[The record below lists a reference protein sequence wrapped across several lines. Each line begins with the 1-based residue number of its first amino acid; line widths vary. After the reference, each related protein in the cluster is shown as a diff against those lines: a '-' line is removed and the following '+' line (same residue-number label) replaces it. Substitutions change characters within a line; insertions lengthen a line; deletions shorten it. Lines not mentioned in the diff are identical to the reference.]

1 MKSCKKGY
9 YYCNT
14 EQKCKP
20 IPDGYTVKD
29 DGFLVKEDRQIKK
42 IVKQLRKSVKSHAKQ
57 ADTLEKKISESKK
70 DHEPEMIRNQLK
82 TAGRASKRIEKH
94 SRKKDNFKAWVQS
107 KITKASDYLDTA
119 ADYLDSKEVDEAAN
133 PAQQAAIAID
143 MKKKGKKPKNMTEE
157 GLRAWF
163 GKSSG
168 TTKSGRKV
176 KGWVQVGGKYDGK
189 PCARQP
195 GQKTTPKCV
204 SSAKRRSMSDKER
217 DSAARRKRA
226 ADPNQPQKSG
236 AAAPTMVS
244 TDPKK
249 KMKES
254 YGGKGVSR
262 QARLQSTHPP
272 TAQAAV
278 KNIPSETDR
287 GSGNKAKRRA
297 GLPVE
302 KKSPT
307 YKAYVMN
314 KEEFTTLP
322 LRLEIPKSSLDFKQG
337 LMFRESLDTDS
348 GMLFVFDNIAQQSF
362 HMTET
367 RIPLDIA
374 FIREDGIIE
383 SIKQLEPNNPVP
395 VHSEGAIELAIEVNR
410 GWFAENNV
418 EVGDQLDVEYII
430 PNQRE
435 KYRSETNTIYDIINE
450 VKDKKG
456 KGSGTKDACYHKV
469 KSRYSVWP
477 SAYASGALVKC
488 RKVGAANW
496 GNKSEAYEVTNA
508 DKKGNTPAYQGLMS
522 GKKNKLT
529 GKPLYKAAPHMK
541 EGVVEIQ
548 NSDGQTIA
556 GVVDIV
562 GPANMKPVT
571 NENGIWQGTEQ
582 ISEMIGMKD
591 YLLQRNKAYDKKMDS
606 LLYNKK
612 SDKKKPDNLTKEE
625 VKRDEYGDMVS
636 GPKISKKQKAKNLA
650 SNTPDEQ
657 HTTTTSEA
665 MNPAQQAAIAISKK
679 QRIMDLM
686 VAKKKKK
693 SMKEENLD
701 EKCWKGYEKKG
712 MKTMFGKRYPNCVKK
727 KVGESVSDWRSEI
740 GYEGKDEVK
749 KLSEDDMKGM
759 SVKSGHK
766 RPTKSGAGMTKKGV
780 EAYRRRNPGSKLQ
793 TAVTTKPSKLK
804 KGSKAANRRKSYC
817 ARSAGQMKKF
827 PKAAKDP
834 NSRLRQARRRW
845 NC

>member
-57 ADTLEKKISESKK
+57 ADTLEKKIE
-70 DHEPEMIRNQLK
+70 
-82 TAGRASKRIEKH
+82 
-94 SRKKDNFKAWVQS
+94 
-107 KITKASDYLDTA
+107 
-119 ADYLDSKEVDEAAN
+119 EAAN

-195 GQKTTPKCV
+195 GQKSTPKCV
-204 SSAKRRSMSDKER
+204 SSSKRRSMSDKER

-244 TDPKK
+244 TDPKR
-249 KMKES
+249 KMKEEYTS
-254 YGGKGVSR
+254 LS
-262 QARLQSTHPP
+262 
-272 TAQAAV
+272 
-278 KNIPSETDR
+278 
-287 GSGNKAKRRA
+287 
-297 GLPVE
+297 
-302 KKSPT
+302 
-307 YKAYVMN
+307 
-314 KEEFTTLP
+314 
-322 LRLEIPKSSLDFKQG
+322 LRLEVPKTQSDFTKG
-337 LMFRESLDTDS
+337 LMFRESLETDS
-348 GMLFVFDNIAQQSF
+348 GMLFIFDRIAQQSF

-367 RIPLDIA
+367 TIPLEVA
-374 FIREDGIIE
+374 FIRKDGIVE
-383 SIKQLEPNNPVP
+383 SIKPLEPRDSNPVYSDGP
-395 VHSEGAIELAIEVNR
+395 IELAIEVNR

-418 EVGDQLDVEYII
+418 EVGDELVVEYIVED
-430 PNQRE
+430 PKV
-435 KYRSETNTIYDIINE
+435 KYRSETGTIYDIISE

-469 KSRYSVWP
+469 KSRYSVWR

-496 GNKSEAYEVTNA
+496 GNKSE
-508 DKKGNTPAYQGLMS
+508 GI
-522 GKKNKLT
+522 
-529 GKPLYKAAPHMK
+529 
-541 EGVVEIQ
+541 EIQ

-556 GVVDIV
+556 DVVDII
-562 GPANMKPVT
+562 GQEHMKPITNDSGVWKGTQQVT
-571 NENGIWQGTEQ
+571 E
-582 ISEMIGMKD
+582 GM
-591 YLLQRNKAYDKKMDS
+591 
-606 LLYNKK
+606 
-612 SDKKKPDNLTKEE
+612 
-625 VKRDEYGDMVS
+625 KRDEYGDPIG

-657 HTTTTSEA
+657 HTTSTSEGMA
-665 MNPAQQAAIAISKK
+665 YGITRGSGKPSGQMAAFGKQEKKPNPYGKRAKLKMIIKSIAEKERSKAG
-679 QRIMDLM
+679 
-686 VAKKKKK
+686 VT
-693 SMKEENLD
+693 KEEAENID

-727 KVGESVSDWRSEI
+727 KVGESVSNWRDEI

-766 RPTKSGAGMTKKGV
+766 RPTKSGAGMTQKGV
-780 EAYRRRNPGSKLQ
+780 EAYRRRNPGSKLK

>member
-14 EQKCKP
+14 DKKCKP
-20 IPDGYTVKD
+20 IPEGSVLRD
-29 DGFLVKEDRQIKK
+29 DGFLMKETLDKKDKPFIKHLVKK
-42 IVKQLRKSVKSHAKQ
+42 LKSGSKTHAKQ
-57 ADTLEKKISESKK
+57 ADDLEKAMNEDKHG

-82 TAGRASKRIEKH
+82 TAGRASKRIVKH

-119 ADYLDSKEVDEAAN
+119 ADYLDSKEVN
-133 PAQQAAIAID
+133 
-143 MKKKGKKPKNMTEE
+143 EE

-195 GQKTTPKCV
+195 GQKSTPKCV
-204 SSAKRRSMSDKER
+204 SSSKRRSMSDKER

-244 TDPKK
+244 TDPKR
-249 KMKES
+249 KM
-254 YGGKGVSR
+254 
-262 QARLQSTHPP
+262 
-272 TAQAAV
+272 
-278 KNIPSETDR
+278 
-287 GSGNKAKRRA
+287 
-297 GLPVE
+297 
-302 KKSPT
+302 
-307 YKAYVMN
+307 

-322 LRLEIPKSSLDFKQG
+322 LRLEIPKSALDFKQG

-374 FIREDGIIE
+374 FIREDGIVE
-383 SIKQLEPNNPVP
+383 SIKQLEPNNPSP
-395 VHSEGAIELAIEVNR
+395 VYSEGNIELAIEVNR

-435 KYRSETNTIYDIINE
+435 KYRSETNTIYDIISE

-508 DKKGNTPAYQGLMS
+508 DKKGNTPAYQGLKA

-529 GKPLYKAAPHMK
+529 GKPLYKAADHMK
-541 EGVVEIQ
+541 ENAVEIQ

-556 GVVDIV
+556 GIVDIV
-562 GPANMKPVT
+562 GPANMKPIT
-571 NENGIWQGTEQ
+571 NENGVWQGTEQ
-582 ISEMIGMKD
+582 VSEM
-591 YLLQRNKAYDKKMDS
+591 
-606 LLYNKK
+606 
-612 SDKKKPDNLTKEE
+612 
-625 VKRDEYGDMVS
+625 KRDEYGDPVG

-650 SNTPDEQ
+650 ANTPDEQ
-657 HTTTTSEA
+657 HTTTTSEGMAYGITKGSGKPSGQMAAFGKQEKKPNPYGKRAKLKMIIKSIAEKERSKAGVTSEA

-679 QRIMDLM
+679 QRLMDLM

-693 SMKEENLD
+693 GMKEDYHSGTGEKVVARTKKYMDKKGMEGAPGLDAMKARTAEHKAKRGVKKEEVELD

-727 KVGESVSDWRSEI
+727 KVGESMVNWRDEI
-740 GYEGKDEVK
+740 GYEGKDDVK

-766 RPTKSGAGMTKKGV
+766 RPTKSGAGMTQKGV
-780 EAYRRRNPGSKLQ
+780 EAYRRRNPGSKLK
-793 TAVTTKPSKLK
+793 TAVTTEPSKLK
-804 KGSKAANRRKSYC
+804 KGSKASNRRKSYC

>member
-1 MKSCKKGY
+1 MRNK
-9 YYCNT
+9 
-14 EQKCKP
+14 Q
-20 IPDGYTVKD
+20 IPK
-29 DGFLVKEDRQIKK
+29 
-42 IVKQLRKSVKSHAKQ
+42 
-57 ADTLEKKISESKK
+57 LEKK
-70 DHEPEMIRNQLK
+70 
-82 TAGRASKRIEKH
+82 
-94 SRKKDNFKAWVQS
+94 
-107 KITKASDYLDTA
+107 
-119 ADYLDSKEVDEAAN
+119 VDEAAN

-244 TDPKK
+244 TDPKR
-249 KMKES
+249 KM
-254 YGGKGVSR
+254 
-262 QARLQSTHPP
+262 
-272 TAQAAV
+272 
-278 KNIPSETDR
+278 
-287 GSGNKAKRRA
+287 
-297 GLPVE
+297 
-302 KKSPT
+302 
-307 YKAYVMN
+307 

-322 LRLEIPKSSLDFKQG
+322 LRLEIPKSTLDFKQG

-374 FIREDGIIE
+374 FIREDGVIE

-395 VHSEGAIELAIEVNR
+395 VYSEGAIETAIEVNR

-418 EVGDQLDVEYII
+418 EVGDQLEIEYVI

-435 KYRSETNTIYDIINE
+435 KYRSETGTIFDIINE

-508 DKKGNTPAYQGLMS
+508 DKKGNTPAYQGLKS

-541 EGVVEIQ
+541 ENAVEIQ

-562 GPANMKPVT
+562 ELANMKPITSEDGV
-571 NENGIWQGTEQ
+571 WKGTEQ
-582 ISEMIGMKD
+582 ITEM
-591 YLLQRNKAYDKKMDS
+591 
-606 LLYNKK
+606 
-612 SDKKKPDNLTKEE
+612 
-625 VKRDEYGDMVS
+625 KRDEYGDPVGGQRSLRNRKQKILHQILLMNSILHQLLKVWHMVLLEDQVNHQV
-636 GPKISKKQKAKNLA
+636 KWQHLVSKKRNQIHMVR
-650 SNTPDEQ
+650 EQ
-657 HTTTTSEA
+657 S
-665 MNPAQQAAIAISKK
+665 
-679 QRIMDLM
+679 
-686 VAKKKKK
+686 
-693 SMKEENLD
+693 
-701 EKCWKGYEKKG
+701 
-712 MKTMFGKRYPNCVKK
+712 
-727 KVGESVSDWRSEI
+727 
-740 GYEGKDEVK
+740 
-749 KLSEDDMKGM
+749 
-759 SVKSGHK
+759 
-766 RPTKSGAGMTKKGV
+766 
-780 EAYRRRNPGSKLQ
+780 
-793 TAVTTKPSKLK
+793 
-804 KGSKAANRRKSYC
+804 
-817 ARSAGQMKKF
+817 
-827 PKAAKDP
+827 
-834 NSRLRQARRRW
+834 
-845 NC
+845 

>member
-14 EQKCKP
+14 DKKCKH
-20 IPDGYTVKD
+20 IPEGSVLRD
-29 DGFLVKEDRQIKK
+29 DGFLMKETLDKNDKPFIKK
-42 IVKQLRKSVKSHAKQ
+42 LVKKLRGGSKTHAKQ
-57 ADTLEKKISESKK
+57 ADDLE
-70 DHEPEMIRNQLK
+70 
-82 TAGRASKRIEKH
+82 
-94 SRKKDNFKAWVQS
+94 
-107 KITKASDYLDTA
+107 
-119 ADYLDSKEVDEAAN
+119 
-133 PAQQAAIAID
+133 QA
-143 MKKKGKKPKNMTEE
+143 MNEE

-176 KGWVQVGGKYDGK
+176 RGWVQVGGKYDGK

-204 SSAKRRSMSDKER
+204 SSSKRRSMSDKER

-244 TDPKK
+244 TDPKR
-249 KMKES
+249 KMKE
-254 YGGKGVSR
+254 
-262 QARLQSTHPP
+262 
-272 TAQAAV
+272 
-278 KNIPSETDR
+278 
-287 GSGNKAKRRA
+287 
-297 GLPVE
+297 
-302 KKSPT
+302 
-307 YKAYVMN
+307 
-314 KEEFTTLP
+314 EFTLP
-322 LRLEIPKSSLDFKQG
+322 LRLEVPKSAIDFKQG

-348 GMLFVFDNIAQQSF
+348 GMLFVFDNIAKQSF

-374 FIREDGIIE
+374 FIREDGVIE
-383 SIKQLEPNNPVP
+383 SIKQLEPNNPTP
-395 VHSEGAIELAIEVNR
+395 VFSEGAIELAIEVNR

-418 EVGDQLDVEYII
+418 EVGDVLDVEYII
-430 PNQRE
+430 PNERE
-435 KYRSETNTIYDIINE
+435 KYRSETDTIYNIISE

-496 GNKSEAYEVTNA
+496 GNKSEAYEVTNS
-508 DKKGNTPAYQGLMS
+508 DKKANTPAYQGLMS

-562 GPANMKPVT
+562 GPANMKPIT
-571 NENGIWQGTEQ
+571 NENGVWQGTEQ
-582 ISEMIGMKD
+582 ISEM
-591 YLLQRNKAYDKKMDS
+591 
-606 LLYNKK
+606 
-612 SDKKKPDNLTKEE
+612 
-625 VKRDEYGDMVS
+625 KRDEYGDPVG

-650 SNTPDEQ
+650 SKTPDEQ

-727 KVGESVSDWRSEI
+727 KVGESMVNWRDEI

-766 RPTKSGAGMTKKGV
+766 RPTKSGAGMTQKGV
-780 EAYRRRNPGSKLQ
+780 EAYRRRNPGSKLK

>member
-20 IPDGYTVKD
+20 IPDGFTVKD
-29 DGFLVKEDRQIKK
+29 DGFLVKEDKQIKK

-119 ADYLDSKEVDEAAN
+119 ADYLDSKEVN
-133 PAQQAAIAID
+133 
-143 MKKKGKKPKNMTEE
+143 EE

-195 GQKTTPKCV
+195 GQTTTPKCT
-204 SSAKRRSMSDKER
+204 SSSKRASMSKKER
-217 DSAARRKRA
+217 DSARRRKLA
-226 ADPNQPQKSG
+226 KDPNQPQKSG

-249 KMKES
+249 KMNEA

-262 QARLQSTHPP
+262 KAKLASIHPP

-307 YKAYVMN
+307 YKSYVMN
-314 KEEFTTLP
+314 KEEFTTLD
-322 LRLEIPKSSLDFKQG
+322 LRLEVPKTQSDFIKG
-337 LMFRESLDTDS
+337 LMFRESLETNS
-348 GMLFVFDNIAQQSF
+348 GMLFVFDHVAQQSF

-367 RIPLDIA
+367 TIPLDIA
-374 FIREDGIIE
+374 FVREDGIIE
-383 SIKQLEPNNPVP
+383 SIKQLEPKDSNPVY
-395 VHSEGAIELAIEVNR
+395 SEGAIELAIEVNR
-410 GWFAENNV
+410 GWFAENNI
-418 EVGDQLDVEYII
+418 EVGDELVVEYIVEN
-430 PNQRE
+430 PKE
-435 KYRSETNTIYDIINE
+435 KYRSETGTIYDIINE

-456 KGSGTKDACYHKV
+456 KGSGKKDACYHKV

-508 DKKGNTPAYQGLMS
+508 DKKGNTPAYQGYKA

-541 EGVVEIQ
+541 ENAIDIQ
-548 NSDGQTIA
+548 NSDGETIA
-556 GVVDIV
+556 GIVDIV
-562 GPANMKPVT
+562 GPANMKPIT
-571 NENGIWQGTEQ
+571 NDDGVWKGTEQ
-582 ISEMIGMKD
+582 ISEDVNAEGM
-591 YLLQRNKAYDKKMDS
+591 AYG
-606 LLYNKK
+606 LYKGDGK
-612 SDKKKPDNLTKEE
+612 LKGQMAAFGKKKKENPYSIKNKLKMVIKSIAEKERSKAGVTKEE
-625 VKRDEYGDMVS
+625 
-636 GPKISKKQKAKNLA
+636 A
-650 SNTPDEQ
+650 
-657 HTTTTSEA
+657 
-665 MNPAQQAAIAISKK
+665 
-679 QRIMDLM
+679 
-686 VAKKKKK
+686 
-693 SMKEENLD
+693 ENID

-727 KVGESVSDWRSEI
+727 KVGESVSNWRDEI

-766 RPTKSGAGMTKKGV
+766 RPTKSGAGMTQKGV
-780 EAYRRRNPGSKLQ
+780 EAYRRRNPGSKLK
-793 TAVTTKPSKLK
+793 TAVTTEPSKLK
-804 KGSKAANRRKSYC
+804 KGSKASNRRKSYC

-834 NSRLRQARRRW
+834 NSRLRQARKRW